1 MTKTQSIVLSII
13 GLLFVVLYFGCETK
27 PKEMQLAEKSRAS
40 NIEVTGFQTLMIEAK
55 KNLSKN
61 DKDIFNAYNVEM
73 TNQPDDSSKVKVIK
87 KIAAKWYNLG
97 QLAISGNYAE
107 EIAKIEDDENSWS
120 IAGTTY
126 VLCTKAS
133 DTEKMKQYCQTRS
146 VKCFENAI
154 SHEPGNLDNKVNL
167 ALSFVEY
174 PPADNPMKGI
184 LMLIDLNKKNPD
196 NVSVLNQLGRLGM
209 QTNQFEK
216 AAQRLEKAI
225 NIEPNNKTSIC
236 LLAKAYKS
244 LGRIQEAE
252 KMEKK
257 CNDLNYN

>member
-1 MTKTQSIVLSII
+1 MTKTQSIVLVII
-13 GLLFVVLYFGCETK
+13 GLLFVILYFGCETK

-40 NIEVTGFQTLMIEAK
+40 KIEVTGFQTLMLDAK

-61 DKDIFNAYNVEM
+61 DKDIFNAYNVEL
-73 TNQPDDSSKVKVIK
+73 NNSLEDSSKVKVIK
-87 KIAAKWYNLG
+87 KIAAKWYSLG
-97 QLAISGNYAE
+97 HHAISGNYAE
-107 EIAKIEDDENSWS
+107 EIAKIEDNENSWS

-133 DTEKMKQYCQTRS
+133 EEDKMKQYCQTRS

-154 SHEPGNLDNKVNL
+154 SHNPENLDNKVNL

-174 PPADNPMKGI
+174 PPSDNPMKGI
-184 LMLIDLNKKNPD
+184 LMLIDLNKKNPE
-196 NVSVLNQLGRLGM
+196 NVSILNQLGRLGM

-216 AAQRLEKAI
+216 AAQRLEKALS
-225 NIEPNNKTSIC
+225 IEPNNNITAC

-244 LGRIQEAE
+244 LGKNSEAS
-252 KMEKK
+252 KMDKL
-257 CNDLNYN
+257 CNELNR